1 MVLFNIQEGTQKTKI
16 EEEINNHY
24 YKTLTLKAA
33 RFLITPLLAILE
45 KFFSVSKLKKMMII
59 PKN

>member
-1 MVLFNIQEGTQKTKI
+1 MYKKELKKQKLKKKSI
-16 EEEINNHY
+16 IIIRL
-24 YKTLTLKAA
+24 LTLKAA